1 MGLLIKKMLAYL
13 LLLVTASYFG
23 YELFPGE
30 HNRNAP
36 ELTDVNEQVIE
47 LLTMASPT
55 MSKST
60 VASLEATY
68 SSQPMVSPVGSTL
81 IGTSSGNVPTTPV
94 PTPSTTSRSGLK
106 INLNNATIQELT
118 ALPGIGPSKAKAIFD
133 YRISHG
139 RFRSIEELEQV
150 KGIGAKTVEVL
161 RPFLTL

>member
-1 MGLLIKKMLAYL
+1 MGLLVKKLLAYL
-13 LLLVTASYFG
+13 LLLAIASFFG

-36 ELTDVNEQVIE
+36 ELSDVNQQVIE
-47 LLTMASPT
+47 LIAMASPT
-55 MSKST
+55 MSKAT
-60 VASLEATY
+60 VESLQATY
-68 SSQPMVSPVGSTL
+68 SSEPTVSPVDSTL
-81 IGTSSGNVPTTPV
+81 IRTSSVTVPTTPV
-94 PTPSTTSRSGLK
+94 PTPSATSWSGLK

-133 YRISHG
+133 YRSSHG

-150 KGIGAKTVEVL
+150 KGIGVKTVEVL